1 MTQLSVLIASEDSAF
16 RSASARIFRTSGVSV
31 GVTEEPPSAD
41 SGSAPDVALIDGRPS
56 GAGWQQVE
64 DVRSRWP
71 AVTILAVASE
81 SAPDRILEAMRAG
94 ANEFFV
100 WPIGHGGPPDAMEHG
115 VHTALKKTSER
126 LRTASPTERPSSR
139 VSTFL
144 GTKGGVGTTT
154 LAVNC
159 ATELARLTKQPT
171 LIVDLN
177 PFIGEVGL
185 FLGVRPRFTVLEA
198 LDSVDR
204 LDEVFLKKLVATHKT
219 GLDIIAGSEQLD
231 RPNADDSPRV
241 KQLLRI
247 LMQSYPF
254 IVVDAGRLTNASAG
268 TAMCAAD
275 ATFLVAIPDVASIRN
290 TRRLV
295 DRMRQ
300 IVAGTD
306 HVRILLNRMS
316 NNPAFDPDQIEEVIG
331 RPVDHGFPND
341 HRTVSE
347 ALNSGV
353 PLTTTNNTEL
363 AAQLGQFTRKL
374 VGMTPGQK
382 TEAPKRPGQLLG
394 LF

>member
-1 MTQLSVLIASEDSAF
+1 
-16 RSASARIFRTSGVSV
+16 
-31 GVTEEPPSAD
+31 
-41 SGSAPDVALIDGRPS
+41 
-56 GAGWQQVE
+56 
-64 DVRSRWP
+64 
-71 AVTILAVASE
+71 
-81 SAPDRILEAMRAG
+81 
-94 ANEFFV
+94 
-100 WPIGHGGPPDAMEHG
+100 
-115 VHTALKKTSER
+115 
-126 LRTASPTERPSSR
+126 
-139 VSTFL
+139 
-144 GTKGGVGTTT
+144 
-154 LAVNC
+154 
-159 ATELARLTKQPT
+159 
-171 LIVDLN
+171 
-177 PFIGEVGL
+177 
-185 FLGVRPRFTVLEA
+185 
-198 LDSVDR
+198 
-204 LDEVFLKKLVATHKT
+204 
-219 GLDIIAGSEQLD
+219 
-231 RPNADDSPRV
+231 
-241 KQLLRI
+241 
-247 LMQSYPF
+247 MQSYPF

-374 VGMTPGQK
+374 VGMTPGPK
-382 TEAPKRPGQLLG
+382 AEAGAGVVRWSS
-394 LF
+394 

>member
-1 MTQLSVLIASEDSAF
+1 
-16 RSASARIFRTSGVSV
+16 
-31 GVTEEPPSAD
+31 
-41 SGSAPDVALIDGRPS
+41 
-56 GAGWQQVE
+56 
-64 DVRSRWP
+64 
-71 AVTILAVASE
+71 
-81 SAPDRILEAMRAG
+81 
-94 ANEFFV
+94 
-100 WPIGHGGPPDAMEHG
+100 
-115 VHTALKKTSER
+115 
-126 LRTASPTERPSSR
+126 
-139 VSTFL
+139 
-144 GTKGGVGTTT
+144 
-154 LAVNC
+154 
-159 ATELARLTKQPT
+159 
-171 LIVDLN
+171 
-177 PFIGEVGL
+177 
-185 FLGVRPRFTVLEA
+185 
-198 LDSVDR
+198 
-204 LDEVFLKKLVATHKT
+204 
-219 GLDIIAGSEQLD
+219 
-231 RPNADDSPRV
+231 
-241 KQLLRI
+241 
-247 LMQSYPF
+247 MQSYPF
-254 IVVDAGRLTNASAG
+254 IVVDAGRLTHASAG

-300 IVAGTD
+300 IGAGAD